1 MDAAV
6 MHGPD
11 DIRFES
17 VPRPA
22 CPPGGFVVRVDA
34 VGLCGSDIRN
44 LTTDSRKGAY
54 PHIYGHE
61 VVGEVV
67 EADPSVSACAV
78 GQELC
83 IYPVAHCLR
92 CEQCRSGHHEQCTE
106 VEEYTE
112 RPGGFAQYIAYT
124 ATRAQRGA
132 FFPLP
137 DGVDPVL
144 ATLAEPLS
152 STYACVENIDVRM
165 GDTVAILGAGPVGVM
180 LAVLSRMR
188 GADKVIS
195 ANPSPRSQQQ
205 AVGMARPTGTV
216 VLFGGV
222 PRGSLTELDTN
233 VIHYRSLWVYG
244 HYGANSTQVE
254 RAFELAISPRFPT
267 RQFLTHVLPL
277 SEINEAIRLPRTGE
291 ALKVAL
297 LPQQRPAA

>member
-1 MDAAV
+1 MDTAV

-188 GADKVIS
+188 GADRVILIDINAERLEKS
-195 ANPSPRSQQQ
+195 LAFDIDHRIDSSRDDAVQ
-205 AVGMARPTGTV
+205 AVLDLTDG
-216 VLFGGV
+216 
-222 PRGSLTELDTN
+222 RGAD
-233 VIHYRSLWVYG
+233 
-244 HYGANSTQVE
+244 STQVE

-291 ALKVAL
+291 ALKVTL
-297 LPQQRPAA
+297 LPQEQPSA